1 MPVLRRTPH
10 LRLAALA
17 TCVSLVCVSF
27 EPAVARAATLTATL
41 TAPAGES
48 SNSEA
53 EAMFRRGQAKYETAD
68 YNGAIDLWTEA
79 YAVVESTPETASIKA
94 LLLYNLA
101 QAHVKA
107 YELDED
113 DIHLKQALQL
123 LQSFRNNL
131 SLLYEDKA
139 QLDEETKKV
148 DERLAELE
156 AMLAAA
162 NPPPEDKPPPS
173 DEPPPP
179 ELGPEPEPVIDAP
192 GDARPGK
199 PLIIA
204 GGVLLGLGVGSG
216 VVAIVGGVLSS
227 GANDISDLDPTDLA
241 AREQR
246 FGTGRTGNVLA
257 IVGSVGA
264 GLLLPIGGA
273 LIGVGAKRNG
283 KAKPGTAL
291 LQRSRLGA
299 SFGGAWGNGAG
310 LTISGRF

>member
-1 MPVLRRTPH
+1 MSVLRRTSP
-10 LRLAALA
+10 LRLAALT
-17 TCVSLVCVSF
+17 TCVSLVCASF
-27 EPAVARAATLTATL
+27 GPAVALAATAVA
-41 TAPAGES
+41 APGES
-48 SNSEA
+48 SSNAEA
-53 EAMFRRGQAKYETAD
+53 ETMFRRGQAKYETAD
-68 YNGAIDLWTEA
+68 YNGAIELWTEA
-79 YAVVESTPETASIKA
+79 YALVESTPETASIKA

-113 DIHLKQALQL
+113 AVHLKQAQQL

-148 DERLAELE
+148 DERLAEIE
-156 AMLAAA
+156 TMLAASK
-162 NPPPEDKPPPS
+162 PPEPEDEPA
-173 DEPPPP
+173 DEPPAP
-179 ELGPEPEPVIDAP
+179 EVVEPEPQPAPEDA

-204 GGVLLGLGVGSG
+204 GGVLLGLGVGAG
-216 VVAIVGGVLSS
+216 VISIVGAVLGS
-227 GANDISDLDPTDLA
+227 GANDIADLDPADLT
-241 AREQR
+241 AREQQ
-246 FGTGRTGNVLA
+246 FGTGRTGNALA
-257 IVGSVGA
+257 IAGAVGA

-283 KAKPGTAL
+283 KAKSTTAL
-291 LQRSRLGA
+291 LQRTRLGA
-299 SFGGAWGNGAG
+299 SFGGAWGNGGG

>member
-17 TCVSLVCVSF
+17 TCVSLVCASF
-27 EPAVARAATLTATL
+27 GPAIALAATVE
-41 TAPAGES
+41 APPDES
-48 SNSEA
+48 SSNAEA
-53 EAMFRRGQAKYETAD
+53 ETMFRRGQAKYETAD

-79 YAVVESTPETASIKA
+79 YSLVDSTPETASIKA

-113 DIHLKQALQL
+113 DIHLKQAQQL

-131 SLLYEDKA
+131 ELLYEDKA

-148 DERLAELE
+148 DERLAEIE
-156 AMLAAA
+156 QMLAAA
-162 NPPPEDKPPPS
+162 KPAPEPEP

-179 ELGPEPEPVIDAP
+179 ELEPEPEPVIDDP
-192 GDARPGK
+192 SDARPGK
-199 PLIIA
+199 PLIIT
-204 GGVLLGLGVGSG
+204 GGVLLGLGVGAG
-216 VVAIVGGVLSS
+216 VVAIAGAVIGS
-227 GANDISDLDPTDLA
+227 GANDIADLDPSDVV

-246 FGTGRTGNVLA
+246 FATGRTGNTLA
-257 IVGSVGA
+257 IVGAVGA
-264 GLLLPIGGA
+264 GLLLPIGAA

-291 LQRSRLGA
+291 LQNTRLGA